1 MNFYRTYFSENPMMV
16 EITRFRR
23 RFLGGNSLNTIILA
37 LTVLIYI
44 GIVALVW
51 SYRDAANPLLLIMLQ
66 TFIFTLLGPAMLYGS
81 IAGERERRSWDFLL
95 VAPVSQGQIVVGKFM
110 GAASAILVCAIA
122 FLLPILIG
130 TVSYESYTWGSGY
143 GTSLR
148 SDLWQVFKGELISI
162 SWGLLVCAVTIF
174 FSARCRR
181 GFIALGT
188 VLALFLCALIIWPIL
203 LASSMRYNSGSDFL
217 LFYHPFMALARLEP
231 TRIRLQDPF
240 QVAFG
245 WPQIFSYFLLSGV
258 FLFWTEKTLRFA
270 DTEVKFLPKQRDA

>member
-148 SDLWQVFKGELISI
+148 SDLWQVFKG
-162 SWGLLVCAVTIF
+162 
-174 FSARCRR
+174 
-181 GFIALGT
+181 
-188 VLALFLCALIIWPIL
+188 
-203 LASSMRYNSGSDFL
+203 
-217 LFYHPFMALARLEP
+217 
-231 TRIRLQDPF
+231 
-240 QVAFG
+240 
-245 WPQIFSYFLLSGV
+245 
-258 FLFWTEKTLRFA
+258 
-270 DTEVKFLPKQRDA
+270 